1 MRFKTYLK
9 AGGKYGIH
17 AHDCNEYATVIKG
30 HLIEMLNNK
39 KVYNEGETVTYLAN
53 FLHEPLRLIVN
64 DVMNKTSFI
73 RANTPRMLQQK
84 AVLVKVRLK
93 L

>member
-53 FLHEPLRLIVN
+53 FLHEPLY
-64 DVMNKTSFI
+64 
-73 RANTPRMLQQK
+73 
-84 AVLVKVRLK
+84 
-93 L
+93 